1 MPPLPSPGPA
11 SLVSLFGMSVMYLWT
26 ACFALREVFLYE
38 RERERECDELV
49 NLACMKNG
57 GYAARELPW
66 RD

>member
-38 RERERECDELV
+38 RERERERVELV
-49 NLACMKNG
+49 NLAV
-57 GYAARELPW
+57 
-66 RD
+66 